1 MSDRLICR
9 ILFIFNYTD
18 KIVNQCYI
26 DQIFQHKIEP
36 ISTNFWEQNK
46 PTVLPYLFL
55 HKGEGKILTNL
66 AQGIMT
72 W

>member
-55 HKGEGKILTNL
+55 HKDKEKSSQT
-66 AQGIMT
+66 
-72 W
+72 